1 MQRIIRR
8 DFNSETVQN
17 MRWGTKS
24 IRPLH
29 KKPFKKLD
37 ETLLTKQKK
46 FPVNLIRNPQKSLF
60 YVGATNGLKPH
71 EKNSVLNIK
80 IILVL

>member
-1 MQRIIRR
+1 MG
-8 DFNSETVQN
+8 
-17 MRWGTKS
+17 WGTKS

-46 FPVNLIRNPQKSLF
+46 FPVNLIRHPQKSLF